1 MINDW
6 YLSGIMTYNGL
17 ESCIL
22 NNQSY
27 ENESRTSR
35 GDGCPTDSLD
45 DDDSSCSSSK
55 DAFGS
60 FSSKWLTMK
69 RDEHGLDEWELSE
82 SPQHFYVKDKPTYPL
97 QFSDVEAMKEKF
109 AKLLLGE
116 DITGGCK
123 GLGTALALSNA
134 ITNLA
139 GMKYTI
145 FLSERINLICL
156 LPCYIFLC
164 TCI

>member
-1 MINDW
+1 
-6 YLSGIMTYNGL
+6 MTYNGL

-27 ENESRTSR
+27 ENDSRTSR

-69 RDEHGLDEWELSE
+69 RDEHGLDEWELSK
-82 SPQHFYVKDKPTYPL
+82 SPQHFYVKDKPTYAI
-97 QFSDVEAMKEKF
+97 QFSDVETMKEKF

-123 GLGTALALSNA
+123 GLSTALALSNA

-139 GMKYTI
+139 GMQYTI
-145 FLSERINLICL
+145 CLS
-156 LPCYIFLC
+156 
-164 TCI
+164 

>member
-1 MINDW
+1 
-6 YLSGIMTYNGL
+6 MTYNGL

-35 GDGCPTDSLD
+35 GDGCASDSLD
-45 DDDSSCSSSK
+45 DDFSSCSSSK

-60 FSSKWLTMK
+60 FSSKWMK
-69 RDEHGLDEWELSE
+69 RDEQGSDEWELSE
-82 SPQHFYVKDKPTYPL
+82 SPKHFYVKDKKPAYAI
-97 QFSDVEAMKEKF
+97 QFSDVETMKEHF

-116 DITGGCK
+116 DITGGRK
-123 GLGTALALSNA
+123 GVSTALALSNA

-139 GMKYTI
+139 GV
-145 FLSERINLICL
+145 FV
-156 LPCYIFLC
+156 
-164 TCI
+164 